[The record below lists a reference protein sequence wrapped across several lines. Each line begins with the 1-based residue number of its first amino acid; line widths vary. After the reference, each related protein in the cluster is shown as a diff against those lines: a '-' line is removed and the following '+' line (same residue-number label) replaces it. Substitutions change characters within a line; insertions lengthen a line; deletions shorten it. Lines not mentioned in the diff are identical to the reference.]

1 MTQGTIKW
9 FSGSKGFGFIA
20 PEGGGADLF
29 VHQSEVAGY
38 NFHGIPDNQAVE
50 FEITQGPKGPQAVSV
65 RVL

>member
-9 FSGSKGFGFIA
+9 FNGSKGFGFIA

-29 VHQSEVAGY
+29 VHQSEIAGY
-38 NFHGIPDNQAVE
+38 ESGGIADDQAVE
-50 FEITQGPKGPQAVSV
+50 FEVGEGRKGPQAVSV

>member
-1 MTQGTIKW
+1 MSLGTVKW

-29 VHQSEVAGY
+29 VHHSEVQGY
-38 NFHGIPDNQAVE
+38 DSGGIPDNQAVE
-50 FEITQGPKGPQAVSV
+50 FEFGEGRKGPQAVSV